1 MLEGVGRGQ
10 ICGLHEIVSFIYI
23 YESFSPGLHYNW
35 RMVMAS
41 LKEGRCYAV
50 SFLDVGF
57 SVICLSASL
66 CVCVCVCVYV
76 CVCVC
81 AHAYECARLC
91 IVRVCV
97 GVLQNLVFVGLK
109 DGACIC

>member
-1 MLEGVGRGQ
+1 MCLRGLGGGRFVVYMR
-10 ICGLHEIVSFIYI
+10 LFHSYI

-57 SVICLSASL
+57 SVICLSAS
-66 CVCVCVCVYV
+66 VCVCVCM